1 MLRWEKFVVLS
12 VKSIKNW
19 KSIKYHIFCYKTLL
33 LSSICS
39 KCGSAD
45 EEIFMEGESIEI
57 LKILNLINNRENY
70 QKIYNN
76 LWKKRKSRIQR
87 AKNRRKDYLLRN

>member
-1 MLRWEKFVVLS
+1 MRKICCT
-12 VKSIKNW
+12 KCK
-19 KSIKYHIFCYKTLL
+19 KYKELKKPKISYICCKTLL

-57 LKILNLINNRENY
+57 LKILGLINNRENY
-70 QKIYNN
+70 QKIYNH
-76 LWKKRKSRIQR
+76 L
-87 AKNRRKDYLLRN
+87 